1 MLLKPYQ
8 ERALAQL
15 CFFLRQCR
23 SGDFGAAYAAT
34 IARIESDDEA
44 KGDGAAAFAK
54 GGYTAVEGLERAAP
68 YCCLRLPTGGGQT
81 LLAAHAVRIA
91 AGATRR
97 ASCKDRVGQYG
108 SISVAAVTLT

>member
-15 CFFLRQCR
+15 RFFLRQCR

-68 YCCLRLPTGGGQT
+68 YCCIRLPTGGGKT
-81 LLAAHAVRIA
+81 LLAANAVRIA
-91 AGATRR
+91 ADEWMERP
-97 ASCKDRVGQYG
+97 KVP
-108 SISVAAVTLT
+108 VL

>member
-1 MLLKPYQ
+1 MLLEPCQ

-15 CFFLRQCR
+15 RFFLRQCR

-68 YCCLRLPTGGGQT
+68 YCCIRLPTGGARRCSRPMRSGSPPMNGWG
-81 LLAAHAVRIA
+81 VRSD
-91 AGATRR
+91 RKS
-97 ASCKDRVGQYG
+97 ASLNH
-108 SISVAAVTLT
+108 SH